1 MIFEIVPL
9 LSRESL
15 SLFLPNNECHHY
27 FFRQAF
33 ELAWGNAYIFCRERP
48 FTVYMD
54 DISFEAPVEVGN
66 LLYFNAQICFVHE
79 HYIQVSL
86 IVDTRAGLL

>member
-1 MIFEIVPL
+1 MATL
-9 LSRESL
+9 
-15 SLFLPNNECHHY
+15 

-66 LLYFNAQICFVHE
+66 LLYFNSQISFVHE

-86 IVDTRAGLL
+86 ISDTTKKTMERSGIVFHI

>member
-1 MIFEIVPL
+1 MTTL
-9 LSRESL
+9 
-15 SLFLPNNECHHY
+15 

-48 FTVYMD
+48 YTVYMD

-66 LLYFNAQICFVHE
+66 LLYFNSQISFVHQ
-79 HYIQVSL
+79 HYIQVSVIANSRFYYVKSKL
-86 IVDTRAGLL
+86 IQNPKFHKSLAITYLTNF